1 MGLRRV
7 AVSFLGRGLRQLPGV
22 VGLVALFAL
31 EGVATAQDCRG
42 DLNRDGVVDGADLGV
57 LLTTWGQCPPPN
69 LDRGVGVSG
78 SARAAEFIIDCMRGV
93 DSLDV
98 VTIGDSNTGHP
109 ANYGYTVGLQR
120 ALGGAQALRLYATPL
135 CAGGLEL
142 GPNARV
148 EGMLGTGVEYR
159 WCGDSEA
166 GSIGSVRTLTSATIS
181 DADAIALQSNLR
193 FSTTIPPKFIG
204 IPWAGAYVPRS
215 VTFTSPANN
224 NYISLLTS
232 NPLNAAG
239 TALQYRVVFGKFE
252 GAGGQFRA
260 AMWSSSGAVV
270 APGYTSTGGGAAGNW
285 TGTSSLNFTVP
296 TPAVAVRAGWD
307 GFSQGVPTTGPFACL
322 WHSIVKR
329 EARGY
334 AINPLIYDGGKTTAQ
349 IADRLDAMEGLLD
362 AYLDELHAR
371 QVACGGSGRVLFFM
385 NTGINGPDTP
395 ASWTLNMDRM
405 VARLR
410 TRWQALG
417 HDVNSLAFV
426 LSVTHPTTAI
436 PAWNA
441 VREAVASGATD
452 FARQQADRG
461 VTVVDINALY
471 PADRLLAG
479 TTPAG
484 SLYDSAGQAHL
495 NFSTTQLNGYDAVTH
510 AMLSALI
517 AADH

>member
-1 MGLRRV
+1 MDLRRV
-7 AVSFLGRGLRQLPGV
+7 AVSVLGRGLRQLSGV
-22 VGLVALFAL
+22 VGLVLLFAP
-31 EGVATAQDCRG
+31 EGVAIAQDCRG
-42 DLNRDGVVDGADLGV
+42 DLNQDGVVDGADLGV

-69 LDRGVGVSG
+69 LDRGLGVTG
-78 SARAAEFIIDCMRGV
+78 SARAAGFIIDCMRGV

-120 ALGGAQALRLYATPL
+120 TLGGALSLRPYATPL
-135 CAGGLEL
+135 CAGGVEL

-148 EGMLGTGVEYR
+148 EGMLGTGLEYR
-159 WCGDSEA
+159 WCGDSEP
-166 GSIGSVRTLTSATIS
+166 GSIGTVRTLTGATAS
-181 DADAIALQSNLR
+181 DADAIALQGNLG
-193 FSTTIPPKFIG
+193 FSTAIPPKFIG
-204 IPWAGAYVPRS
+204 IPWAGAFVARG

-224 NYISLLTS
+224 NYVSLLTT
-232 NPLNAAG
+232 NPLNSAG
-239 TALQYRVVFGKFE
+239 AALQYRVVYGKFE
-252 GAGGQFRA
+252 ASGGQFRP
-260 AMWSSSGAVV
+260 AMWSASGSVV
-270 APGYTSTGGGAAGNW
+270 APSFTSTTRIAGSW
-285 TGTSSLNFTVP
+285 TGTASLDFTVP

-307 GFSQGVPTTGPFACL
+307 GLSQGVPTTGPFACL

-329 EARGY
+329 EALGY
-334 AINPLIYDGGKTTAQ
+334 AINPLIYDGGKTTEQ
-349 IADRLDAMEGLLD
+349 IADRLEGMGGLLD

-395 ASWTLNMDRM
+395 SSWTLNMDRM

-441 VREAVASGATD
+441 AREAVASGATD

-461 VTVVDINALY
+461 VTVVDINALC

-495 NFSTTQLNGYDAVTH
+495 NFSTTQLNGYDAVTN
-510 AMLSALI
+510 AMLSALM
-517 AADH
+517 AADR